1 MDTYIPLPND
11 IIRQG
16 AQELTVSRVFP
27 TQVICDFGGK
37 PVEYTRENFDKLAK
51 GSFFKGAVLIR
62 GGEQIYPPA
71 TTEIPINTTT
81 EPTPPTT
88 TTMQSG
94 SHTTSA
100 SGSHNTHAR
109 LSPSDSKRW
118 TSCTASIAFQEANS
132 HRIKEGDTT
141 FSNEGTEAH
150 DWATKLLL
158 GQIGP
163 IDIPENF
170 RDPVT
175 TYTDHCQSL
184 IADPVVTSLQSCLD
198 DAALGFDAPND
209 VVFIEEQ
216 IPLFYQEEQTGTA
229 DFIGLSASAGQAIRL
244 FVRDYKHGMG
254 VLVGTDENTQLAIY
268 AYSVV
273 KHLSAAYQFSDD
285 CPVDIAIVQP
295 RHREAG
301 DPTPWV
307 ITVADLRTFCEDIE
321 YRAIQA
327 RTAAERVRERITT
340 VGENVSNAAILEAAP
355 GSVFAPSEGD
365 EGACRWCKCKAFCS
379 VRLAA
384 ATEGLDFPE
393 TPAQE
398 LLACMPDLS
407 KEDSKQDVAQR
418 IGKRTFEAGSK
429 YEIIGDDYLVTM
441 VARAKAIRSWLSDA
455 EEYLEGRLLAGEQID
470 GVKLVEGREGNREWG
485 SEAEAE
491 TFLKG
496 QGMKMEE
503 RFDFKLKSPAKIEA
517 LLKDKLKSSVRT
529 KNRFEQLITRS
540 SGKKK
545 LAIDSDK
552 RDAVVPPVAMMPVV
566 ADDFEV

>member
-1 MDTYIPLPND
+1 MDTYTPLPND

-16 AQELTVSRVFP
+16 TQELTVSRVFP
-27 TQVICDFGGK
+27 TQVICEIGDK

-71 TTEIPINTTT
+71 TTEIPITITT
-81 EPTPPTT
+81 ESIPPITNT
-88 TTMQSG
+88 TTMQ
-94 SHTTSA
+94 

-118 TSCTASIAFQEANS
+118 TSCTASIAFQEANA
-132 HRIKEGDTT
+132 HRIKQGDTT

-170 RDPVT
+170 RDPVLS
-175 TYTDHCQSL
+175 YTDHCQSL

-198 DAALGFDAPND
+198 DVALGFDAPEN
-209 VVFIEEQ
+209 VVFVEEQ
-216 IPLFYQEEQTGTA
+216 IPLYYQKEQPGTA
-229 DFIGLSASAGQAIRL
+229 DFIGLSASEGTVIRL

-273 KHLSAAYQFSDD
+273 KHLSAAYKFSDD

-365 EGACRWCKCKAFCS
+365 SGACRWCKCKAFCA

-418 IGKRTFEAGSK
+418 IGQRTFEAGSK
-429 YEIIGDDYLVTM
+429 YEVIGDDYLVTM

-470 GVKLVEGREGNREWG
+470 GVKLVDGREGNRAWTNSG
-485 SEAEAE
+485 EAE

-496 QGMKMEE
+496 QGLKQEE
-503 RFDFKLKSPAKIEA
+503 RCNFELKSPAQIEKIIA
-517 LLKDKLKSSVRT
+517 AKLKSTRT

-540 SGKKK
+540 SAKKK

-552 RDAVVPPVAMMPVV
+552 RDAVAPAVAMMPVI
-566 ADDFEV
+566 ADEDDFEV

>member
-27 TQVICDFGGK
+27 TQVICEIGNK
-37 PVEYTRENFDKLAK
+37 PVEYTRENFDRLAK

-62 GGEQIYPPA
+62 GGEQIYPPITA
-71 TTEIPINTTT
+71 PAPAPEPVTTVTEETPITI
-81 EPTPPTT
+81 T
-88 TTMQSG
+88 TTMQ
-94 SHTTSA
+94 

-198 DAALGFDAPND
+198 DFALGFDAPND

-229 DFIGLSASAGQAIRL
+229 DFIGLTAFAGQAIRL

-273 KHLSAAYQFSDD
+273 KHLSTAYQFSDD

-384 ATEGLDFPE
+384 ATEECELPSMSAEDMLAQMPTLDKAPVETRLSTISEALGSQGL
-393 TPAQE
+393 
-398 LLACMPDLS
+398 
-407 KEDSKQDVAQR
+407 
-418 IGKRTFEAGSK
+418 
-429 YEIIGDDYLVTM
+429 IITDEYLVNL
-441 VARAKAIRSWLSDA
+441 VGRAKAIRSFLSDA
-455 EEYLEGRLLAGEQID
+455 EEFLEGRLLAGEQID
-470 GVKLVEGREGNREWG
+470 GVKLVDGREGNRDWSNET
-485 SEAEAE
+485 EAE

-552 RDAVVPPVAMMPVV
+552 RDAVVPAVAMMPVV
-566 ADDFEV
+566 EDTVEVDDFEV